1 MAGITLADAEAQL
14 AAWLAASTAVAT
26 GQSYSIEGRSLTRA
40 DAAEIR
46 RSLDY
51 WDQKVQTLSALSFG
65 RGRSRV
71 PRPVF

>member
-1 MAGITLADAEAQL
+1 MAGITLADAQAQL
-14 AAWLAASTAVAT
+14 TAWLAASTAVAT
-26 GQSYSIEGRSLTRA
+26 GQAYTIEGRSLTRA

-51 WDQKVQTLSALSFG
+51 WDQKVQTLTALGSG
-65 RGRSRV
+65 RGRSRI